1 MEAAGLLGSSERWY
15 GLAWFVWRSSG
26 SSLLAAA
33 FLRSPMLELFNAME
47 SLRFA
52 KTDEAIQRSLRDLSA
67 LRAGLVG
74 AYRQI
79 RLNHFQ

>member
-1 MEAAGLLGSSERWY
+1 
-15 GLAWFVWRSSG
+15 
-26 SSLLAAA
+26 
-33 FLRSPMLELFNAME
+33 MLELFNAME